1 MKTQKTPERLNE
13 EPHWTFLTNH
23 THVMVSLA
31 RNSDKSLRAVADE
44 IGITERAVQKIVA
57 DLVNAGVLT
66 KSRIGRNNHYTL
78 HTDLPLRHPLEKHC
92 TLGQILGI
100 LQSGVSST

>member
-1 MKTQKTPERLNE
+1 MQAQNTVKQLNE
-13 EPHWTFLTNH
+13 ESHWTFLTNH

-31 RNSDKSLRAVADE
+31 RNSAKSLRTVAEE

-57 DLVNAGVLT
+57 DLVTAGVLS

-78 HTDLPLRHPLEKHC
+78 HTDFPLRHPLEKHC
-92 TLGQILGI
+92 TLGQILSI
-100 LQSGVSST
+100 LQSGV